1 MTAKKSVSFPG
12 NNFINNITNKIR
24 DNDKRKEEFP
34 NASQVF

>member
-1 MTAKKSVSFPG
+1 MPAKKSVSDPC

-24 DNDKRKEEFP
+24 DNDKRKEELP